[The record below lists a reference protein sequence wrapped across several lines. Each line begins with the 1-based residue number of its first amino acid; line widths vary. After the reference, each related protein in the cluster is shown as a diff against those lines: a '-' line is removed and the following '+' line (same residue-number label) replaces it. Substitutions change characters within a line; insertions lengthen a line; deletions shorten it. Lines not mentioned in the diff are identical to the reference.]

1 MGTEKQLT
9 ELLVLHLQG
18 RALPSPIGLR
28 LTGGT
33 PNHKA
38 LARVAGYAWGL
49 SHPQDRDEARARVL
63 EFLDGQESNHM
74 GFGRI
79 SEFGTSSHFAWWQ
92 NAMAA
97 LWKLAEAED
106 DREVLEPTRSWW
118 VREVSVE
125 RLCATPGGSVVM
137 PGART
142 HVVKGNADQR
152 KQRDLGLALIL
163 GGGKTALRLPEDVQS
178 GRPSLDR
185 AGLWM
190 LHGLLPA
197 AELKAVAT
205 APARWP
211 VPLNTLSVRKSEAGH
226 VAWFDELT
234 GLCPS
239 FYAWAEY
246 ATGAE
251 RHGARSDWS
260 KSRPGGLRPAD
271 LPVPEVPVPEVPG
284 EGARLVVI
292 EGSLHRPASLD
303 FTLSLRERAG

>member
-9 ELLVLHLQG
+9 ELLVLQLQG
-18 RALPSPIGLR
+18 QGLTSPIGLR

-38 LARVAGYAWGL
+38 LARVLGYAWGL
-49 SHPQDRDEARARVL
+49 SHPPDRDEARARVL
-63 EFLDGQESNHM
+63 EFLEDQESNHM
-74 GFGRI
+74 GFGGI
-79 SEFGTSSHFAWWQ
+79 SELGTSSHFAWWQ
-92 NAMAA
+92 NAMAG
-97 LWKLAEAED
+97 LWKLAEMED
-106 DREVLEPTRSWW
+106 DREVLERTRAWW
-118 VREVSVE
+118 VREVAVE
-125 RLCATPGGSVVM
+125 LLCATPGGSVVM

-163 GGGKTALRLPEDVQS
+163 GGGKTGRRIPRDVQA
-178 GRPSLDR
+178 GDPSLDR

-190 LHGLLPA
+190 LHKLLPE
-197 AELKAVAT
+197 AELRAVAT

-211 VPLNTLSVRKSEAGH
+211 VPLNTLYVRKSEAGH
-226 VAWFDELT
+226 VAWFDEFT

-251 RHGARSDWS
+251 RHGAHSDWS
-260 KSRPGGLRPAD
+260 KSRPGGARPAE
-271 LPVPEVPVPEVPG
+271 LAVPEVPG
-284 EGARLVVI
+284 EGAKLVVI
-292 EGSLHRPASLD
+292 EGSRGARVAT
-303 FTLSLRERAG
+303 F